1 MLNEFS
7 RYGYERLVE
16 DLIQEGMSKGLF
28 DNLKGAGKP
37 LSTTRD
43 NNPYVDFVTHKMNEI
58 LIDNGFTPEWITLQ
72 KEIRHEIEMLRNT
85 LCRERTN
92 FSPYPLSID
101 ENIEWSNAV
110 YKHKPLLDAVNLKIN
125 KYNLLV
131 PLLDKQMLQVSLK
144 KEAQSVLLMGKSNK
158 DVLGVKDIGRK
169 QEGEKKHD
177 LEEHEGFL
185 GIFESIFRKSS

>member
-1 MLNEFS
+1 
-7 RYGYERLVE
+7 
-16 DLIQEGMSKGLF
+16 MSKGLF

-43 NNPYVDFVTHKMNEI
+43 KNPYVDFVTHKMNEI
-58 LIDNGFTPEWITLQ
+58 LIDNGFTPEWIMLQ
-72 KEIRHEIEMLRNT
+72 KEIRHEIEILRNT

-131 PLLDKQMLQVSLK
+131 PLLHKQMLQISLK
-144 KEAQSVLLMGKSNK
+144 KEAQSVLLKGKSNK
-158 DVLGVKDIGRK
+158 EVLGVKDMRSK
-169 QEGEKKHD
+169 HGEKKKHELD
-177 LEEHEGFL
+177 ENEGFL
-185 GIFESIFRKSS
+185 GIFEAIFRKSS